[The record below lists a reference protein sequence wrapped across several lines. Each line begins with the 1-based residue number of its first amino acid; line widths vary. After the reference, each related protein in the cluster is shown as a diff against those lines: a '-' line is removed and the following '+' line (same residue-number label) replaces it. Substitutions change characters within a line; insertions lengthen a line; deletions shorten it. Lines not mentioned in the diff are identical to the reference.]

1 MSKTLLEATMP
12 QCHQRVLVET
22 SRYTEYFFGDV
33 FSMEMLLWWSK
44 GEKRV
49 LGLGCSFGLGLL
61 FFIFFPCLYFKDA
74 ELGW

>member
-1 MSKTLLEATMP
+1 MSKTPLEATMP

-49 LGLGCSFGLGLL
+49 WGWVVVLVWGFFSL
-61 FFIFFPCLYFKDA
+61 FFFLAFILKMQS
-74 ELGW
+74 